1 MARYKGT
8 VTSHHP
14 ASAVWS
20 YLADLRSVAEWDPS
34 VDEIRLLSGNPG
46 TVGARY
52 QLEVSFL
59 GNRVS
64 LPYVTV
70 TADPP
75 TRVVFS
81 AETESV
87 VVRDEARVRPLA
99 DGGSSVTWDA
109 DLRLKAARRLF
120 DPLLRLAFNRLGRRA
135 ARGLGERLTEITPPR
150 VGEETH
156 A

>member
-1 MARYKGT
+1 MARYIGT
-8 VTSHHP
+8 VTSPHP
-14 ASAVWS
+14 AAAVWS
-20 YLADLRSVAEWDPS
+20 YLADLRSIAEWDPS
-34 VDEIRLLSGNPG
+34 VEEIQLLSGEPG

-70 TADPP
+70 TAQSP
-75 TRVVFS
+75 TRVVFA

-87 VVRDEARVRPLA
+87 VVRDEARIRPMA

-109 DLRLKAARRLF
+109 ELRLKGVRRLL
-120 DPLLRLAFNRLGRRA
+120 DPLLRVAFNRLGGQA
-135 ARGLGERLTEITPPR
+135 ARGLGERLTEVAPSR
-150 VGEETH
+150 SREGVR